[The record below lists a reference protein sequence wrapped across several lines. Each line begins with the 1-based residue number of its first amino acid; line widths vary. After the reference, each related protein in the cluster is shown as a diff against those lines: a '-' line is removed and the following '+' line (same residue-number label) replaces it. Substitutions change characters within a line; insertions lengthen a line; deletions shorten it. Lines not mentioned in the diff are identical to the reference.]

1 MGLDMYL
8 YKMPRYRGTT
18 AKEVSNIESYLE
30 WLEKKEAGNEYANC
44 SLEEWCGVSEDKLPS
59 QRVIDFYKKHYD
71 TKYWNWDTEHLY
83 GHKMIMQ
90 QVADWRKANQI
101 HEWFVEN
108 IQDGEDDC
116 CFHREVTESDL
127 EELLDVCKTVLE
139 SCVLV
144 DGKIQIGYTFDESGN
159 KVYQYINGKY
169 IADSSIAEELLP
181 TQSGFFFGGT
191 AYDEW
196 YVDDIKDTIQ
206 MIEKIL
212 KETDFDIYAIYY
224 VSSW

>member
-18 AKEVSNIESYLE
+18 VKEVETIEGYLD
-30 WLEKKEAGNEYANC
+30 WLENKKDGGKAADY

-59 QRVIDFYKKHYD
+59 QKVIDFYKKHYD
-71 TKYWNWDTEHLY
+71 TKYWSWDIEHRY

-116 CFHREVTESDL
+116 QYHREVTESDL
-127 EELLDVCKTVLE
+127 EKLLDTCKTVLK

-144 DGKIQIGYTFDESGN
+144 DGKLKNGEHME
-159 KVYQYINGKY
+159 NGKWVADY
-169 IADSSIAEELLP
+169 IDGKVVEDTSIAEELLP
-181 TQSGFFFGGT
+181 SQSGFFFGST
-191 AYDEW
+191 DYDEW
-196 YVDDIKDTIQ
+196 YIDDLKRTIEK
-206 MIEKIL
+206 IEKIL

-224 VSSW
+224 CSSW

>member
-18 AKEVSNIESYLE
+18 AKEVSNIEDYLE
-30 WLEKKEAGNEYANC
+30 WLDKKEAGNEYANC
-44 SLEEWCGVSEDKLPS
+44 SLKEWCGVSEDELPS
-59 QRVIDFYKKHYD
+59 QKIIDFYKKHYD
-71 TKYWNWDTEHLY
+71 TKYWSWDTEHKY

-90 QVADWRKANQI
+90 QVADWRKANHI
-101 HEWFVEN
+101 HKWFVEN

-116 CFHREVTESDL
+116 CFHREVTEDDL
-127 EELLDVCKTVLE
+127 ENLLDICKTVLK
-139 SCVLV
+139 SSVLV
-144 DGKIQIGYTFDESGN
+144 DGKLENG
-159 KVYQYINGKY
+159 QYIKDGKCIIDY
-169 IADSSIAEELLP
+169 VDGKVIEDSSVAEELLP

-191 AYDEW
+191 CYDEW
-196 YVDDIKDTIQ
+196 YIEDLKNTIN
-206 MIEKIL
+206 IIDKIL

>member
-18 AKEVSNIESYLE
+18 AEEVGKIESYFN
-30 WLEKKEAGNEYANC
+30 WLENKEEGGKAADY
-44 SLEEWCGVSEDKLPS
+44 SLEEWCGVSEDNLPS
-59 QRVIDFYKKHYD
+59 QKVIDFYKKHYD
-71 TKYWNWDTEHLY
+71 TKYWNWDHEHKY

-90 QVADWRKANQI
+90 QVADWRKANEI

-116 CFHREVTESDL
+116 RFHREVTESDL
-127 EELLDVCKTVLE
+127 EELLDVCKTVLK

-144 DGKIQIGYTFDESGN
+144 DGKLEGGYSFDENGN
-159 KVYQYINGKY
+159 KIINYVDGKV
-169 IADSSIAEELLP
+169 IEDSSVAEELLP

-196 YVDDIKDTIQ
+196 YLDDIKYTIEV
-206 MIEKIL
+206 IEKIL
-212 KETDFDIYAIYY
+212 KETDFDTYAVYY

>member
-44 SLEEWCGVSEDKLPS
+44 SLEEWCGISEDKLPS
-59 QRVIDFYKKHYD
+59 QKVIEFYKKHYD
-71 TKYWNWDTEHLY
+71 TKYWSWDTEHRY

-90 QVADWRKANQI
+90 QIADWRKANEI
-101 HEWFVEN
+101 HQWFVEN
-108 IQDGEDDC
+108 VQDGEDDC
-116 CFHREVTESDL
+116 RFHREVTESDL
-127 EELLDVCKTVLE
+127 ESLLDICKTVLI

-144 DGKIQIGYTFDESGN
+144 GGDDGDL
-159 KVYQYINGKY
+159 KVIE
-169 IADSSIAEELLP
+169 DSSVAEELLP

-196 YVDDIKDTIQ
+196 YVDDIKRTIEI
-206 MIEKIL
+206 IEKIL
-212 KETDFDIYAIYY
+212 KETDFDTYAVYY